1 MIDVHAVSPDLKNAA
16 VEATQDYIKSLFKKS
31 SMGLSLA
38 NMSKK
43 IDDNRALMWVISVD
57 KKPTGMAFTSIEE
70 WKEGRI
76 LIINAVAGEN
86 LDSWAEKFLEAMR
99 DYRESEDCVDC
110 YFTARKGFMA
120 YKHLGIKPVRYVY
133 HLEG

>member
-1 MIDVHAVSPDLKNAA
+1 MIDILPVGPDLKNQA
-16 VEATQDYIKSLFKKS
+16 VEVTQDYIKSLFKKS

-57 KKPTGMAFTSIEE
+57 KKPKGMAFTSIEK

-86 LDSWAEKFLEAMR
+86 LEKWFPRFLETMR
-99 DYRESEDCVDC
+99 DYRDSENCVAC
-110 YFTARKGFMA
+110 YSTARKGFMK
-120 YKHLGIKPVRYVY
+120 YKHLGFKPVRYVY
-133 HLEG
+133 E